1 MSVLHSLRGRL
12 VLVIALVAI
21 AVCGVLAAIFL
32 RQQSAMTDLAL
43 DREMQSEYR
52 SVMAAFDYDRKAVS
66 ALAMFTA
73 ASPTVQKMFA
83 AGDREALMAEL
94 TGGLDAIK
102 SAYGYN
108 VVNFLKPP
116 AINML
121 RLHNPKLFNDDISER
136 RKMVV
141 AENQDGQAR
150 SGIEPSIQ
158 SLAIFG
164 SAAVVHDGKRIGFYE
179 VGMETGKEFAESIK
193 ARFGVDVAIH
203 LADGQSFKTLV
214 STLPKGTTASPAE
227 YARALAGTPV
237 IRRATIGGKAV
248 AAYFGQIRNYSD
260 QPIAVV
266 EIVKNIDDLVAIADH
281 TQTFLIFATLA
292 VLAVAVA
299 VALFVALRLS
309 KPIVSITRTMETLSA
324 GNTGI
329 EVPGMGRRDEIGQM
343 ASAVQVFKQNM
354 IDAER
359 LRAEQKEAERRAE
372 ADKKAALAKMA
383 DRFEASV
390 QGVVK
395 GVSSSATEMQSNA
408 QSMSSTA
415 EETSRQS
422 AAVAAA
428 AEEASTNVQTVAAAT
443 EELSSSIAEIS
454 RQVAQSA
461 KVAAKAVDEAAR
473 TNAQVK
479 GLNDAAQK
487 IGDVVK
493 LINDIAGQTN
503 LLALNATIEAARA
516 GEAGKGFAVV
526 ASEVK
531 SLATQTAKATEDI
544 ATQVG
549 AIQSATGDAV
559 KAIEGITGTIGQV
572 NEIATTIASAV
583 EEQGAA
589 TQEIARNVQQA
600 SKGTTEVSSNIAGVT
615 KAAAETGQ
623 ASGIVLAASG
633 ELTRQ
638 ADTLRAEVDQF
649 LATVRAA

>member
-1 MSVLHSLRGRL
+1 MPGVQAAFAAMDRGR
-12 VLVIALVAI
+12 
-21 AVCGVLAAIFL
+21 
-32 RQQSAMTDLAL
+32 
-43 DREMQSEYR
+43 
-52 SVMAAFDYDRKAVS
+52 
-66 ALAMFTA
+66 
-73 ASPTVQKMFA
+73 
-83 AGDREALMAEL
+83 LMAEL
-94 TGGLDAIK
+94 AGPVAAAGSGFGYGL
-102 SAYGYN
+102 
-108 VVNFLKPP
+108 VNFFQPP
-116 AINML
+116 AINQL
-121 RLHNPKLFNDDISER
+121 RVHDPKVFGDDVSAR
-136 RKMVV
+136 RKMIV
-141 AENQDGQAR
+141 ESLQDGKPRSGVEQAR
-150 SGIEPSIQ
+150 TT
-158 SLAIFG
+158 LAIFG
-164 SAAVVHDGKRIGFYE
+164 AVPVMHEGRRIGLYE
-179 VGMETGKEFAESIK
+179 TGMEIGKPFVEAVK
-193 ARFGVDVAIH
+193 ARFGIDIAIH
-203 LADGQSFKTLV
+203 ARDGAAYKTLI
-214 STLPKGTTASPAE
+214 STLSSETLGSAADYQPAFD
-227 YARALAGTPV
+227 GKPV
-237 IRRATIGGKAV
+237 IRRATLGSSAV
-248 AAYFGQIRNYSD
+248 AVYYGQIRNYSD

-266 EIVKNIDDLVAIADH
+266 EIVKNIDDLAAIADH
-281 TQTFLIFATLA
+281 TQTFLVFATLA
-292 VLAVAVA
+292 VLVAAVA

-309 KPIVSITRTMETLSA
+309 KPIIRITHAMETLST
-324 GNTGI
+324 GNTSV
-329 EVPGMGRRDEIGQM
+329 EVPGMGRRDEIGHM

-359 LRAEQKEAERRAE
+359 LRAEQKDAERRAE
-372 ADKKAALAKMA
+372 ADKKAALATMA
-383 DRFEASV
+383 DRFETSV

-395 GVSSSATEMQSNA
+395 GVSSSATEMQANA

-428 AEEASTNVQTVAAAT
+428 AEQASTNVQTVATAT
-443 EELSSSIAEIS
+443 EELSSSISEIS

-461 KVAAKAVDEAAR
+461 RIAAQAVDEAAR
-473 TNAQVK
+473 TNAQVQ

-516 GEAGKGFAVV
+516 GDAGKGFAVV

-544 ATQVG
+544 AAQVG

-589 TQEIARNVQQA
+589 TKEIARNVQQA
-600 SKGTTEVSSNIAGVT
+600 SKGTSEVSSNIAGVT
-615 KAAAETGQ
+615 KAAEETGQ
-623 ASGIVLAASG
+623 ASGVVLAASG
-633 ELTRQ
+633 ELSKQ